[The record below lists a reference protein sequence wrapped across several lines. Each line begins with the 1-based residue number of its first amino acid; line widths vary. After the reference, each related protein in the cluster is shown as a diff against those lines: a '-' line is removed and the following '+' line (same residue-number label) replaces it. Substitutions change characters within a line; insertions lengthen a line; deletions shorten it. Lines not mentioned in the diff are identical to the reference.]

1 MYKFLTSKK
10 GFTIVELMIVLALL
24 SLGVFAIAN
33 LFTAAYRSFNKT
45 EERYLKQE
53 AVKTAAEMLRKGET
67 NVASATNADI
77 FNTLEVIPTAES
89 VDKSYS
95 YLYAEA
101 HYKCSEC
108 EETWPATGNV
118 CVNANCTGSKT
129 PDGFYLYNLNKGVKR
144 ANATQIVDVPI
155 YVTITPFRDSDIED
169 GPVKNQCG
177 VMITLAALEDDYDY
191 STGNPPI
198 SDDIYYSL
206 DVSYHFPNM
215 ATSESGVRVNYPEED
230 TLAFANTYNS
240 DGTLK
245 KTATAGDYVTVPCTG
260 ADAGIVLRVY
270 ADSIISGDNTNT
282 SISMP
287 KLCFIA
293 TASYGEDSG
302 EVGMLCDF
310 RDKCLLT
317 NPLGE
322 AFVKAYYKLSPP
334 IADIIRESEFL
345 KGAVRTA
352 LKPLIVVAEYS
363 LNEDIRPVGAISL
376 VVFMLSGTA
385 ATLMLMRV
393 DKRKKSRGTVVR

>member
-10 GFTIVELMIVLALL
+10 GFTLVELMIVLVLL
-24 SLGVFAIAN
+24 SLGVFAIGN
-33 LFTAAYRSFNKT
+33 LFLAAYRSFNKT

-53 AVKTAAEMLRKGET
+53 AVKTVAQLLQTGSAGVSAASTADVFDTISVVPTGS
-67 NVASATNADI
+67 NVDEG
-77 FNTLEVIPTAES
+77 F
-89 VDKSYS
+89 S
-95 YLYAEA
+95 YLFAKE
-101 HYKCSEC
+101 HYNDDGEIDGYLVSVLDAGSSPE
-108 EETWPATGNV
+108 
-118 CVNANCTGSKT
+118 NAKQLS
-129 PDGFYLYNLNKGVKR
+129 
-144 ANATQIVDVPI
+144 DVPI
-155 YVTITPFRDSDIED
+155 YIKISVYQQSDDDGNLLTRDVEKDGEIVEVPKNHPAVTITI
-169 GPVKNQCG
+169 
-177 VMITLAALEDDYDY
+177 AALEDDYDY
-191 STGNPPI
+191 NSGDAPI

-206 DVSYHFPNM
+206 DVTYHFPNM
-215 ATSESGVRVNYPEED
+215 AESDTGVTVNALSET
-230 TLAFANTYNS
+230 TLSSANTYTESGEKSSHVYAENE
-240 DGTLK
+240 G
-245 KTATAGDYVTVPCTG
+245 V
-260 ADAGIVLRVY
+260 VLRVY
-270 ADSIISGDNTNT
+270 CDSIISGADTNADLT
-282 SISMP
+282 LPS
-287 KLCFIA
+287 LCFIA

-393 DKRKKSRGTVVR
+393 DKRKKSR